1 MGALF
6 VLNTIYR
13 HHNGGFATG
22 LMTGLCLLIASTA
35 VHASDSSLASCLRN
49 RSSDAAHVAKVTDG
63 DTLVL
68 TNGQRVRIIGINTL
82 ELNARSQASRASART
97 ATDTLRSLVGN
108 REITLIA
115 GPERHDRH
123 GRRLAHVLNGDSVSV
138 GAELIRRGHATAVAV
153 AQNTLCAD
161 HHFTLESEAR
171 TKSLGIWETP
181 SEWFIDGDTLGRDS
195 RGFKVMKTSITSINS
210 HGNQSTVRFSNGI
223 SATLGKHWS
232 VAPPG
237 NELVGKR
244 VEIRGWVGGKH
255 ARPKLTLH
263 HPLNMRILSD

>member
-1 MGALF
+1 M
-6 VLNTIYR
+6 LNTIYQY
-13 HHNGGFATG
+13 HNRRFATELLLG
-22 LMTGLCLLIASTA
+22 FCLLIASTAA

-49 RSSDAAHVAKVTDG
+49 RSSDAVRVAKVTDG
-63 DTLVL
+63 DTLAL

-82 ELNARSQASRASART
+82 ELNAKSQASRASARA
-97 ATDTLRSLVGN
+97 ATDALRSLVGN

-115 GPERHDRH
+115 GPERRDRH
-123 GRRLAHVLNGDSVSV
+123 GRRLAHVLNKDRVNV

-171 TKSLGIWETP
+171 IKSLGIWETP
-181 SEWFIDGDTLGRDS
+181 SEWFIDDDTIARDS
-195 RGFKVMKTSITSINS
+195 RGFKLMKTSITSINS
-210 HGNQSTVRFSNGI
+210 DGNQSILRFSNGI
-223 SATLGKHWS
+223 SATLGKHWT

-237 NELVGKR
+237 KQLVGKR
-244 VEIRGWVGGKH
+244 VEIRGWVSGERT
-255 ARPKLTLH
+255 RPKLTLH